1 MSKTSVSDAT
11 GIRNHL
17 HSAYGLKKVFA
28 NSNKMCTFAVVNIND
43 METAV
48 AYTNDTR
55 TTRLPRIKKA
65 KKVVSDIPEGYMS
78 LEQFEKELVEAVVK
92 KL

>member
-1 MSKTSVSDAT
+1 
-11 GIRNHL
+11 
-17 HSAYGLKKVFA
+17 
-28 NSNKMCTFAVVNIND
+28 

-55 TTRLPRIKKA
+55 TARLPRIKKA
-65 KKVVSDIPEGYMS
+65 NKIVNDIPEGYMS

>member
-1 MSKTSVSDAT
+1 MSE
-11 GIRNHL
+11 
-17 HSAYGLKKVFA
+17 KV
-28 NSNKMCTFAVVNIND
+28 CTFAVVNIND
-43 METAV
+43 METAA
-48 AYTNDTR
+48 AYTSDTR

>member
-1 MSKTSVSDAT
+1 M
-11 GIRNHL
+11 G
-17 HSAYGLKKVFA
+17 
-28 NSNKMCTFAVVNIND
+28 
-43 METAV
+43 TAV

-78 LEQFEKELVEAVVK
+78 LEQFEKELVEVVVK
-92 KL
+92 KI

>member
-1 MSKTSVSDAT
+1 MYFCSRKYQ
-11 GIRNHL
+11 R
-17 HSAYGLKKVFA
+17 YG
-28 NSNKMCTFAVVNIND
+28 
-43 METAV
+43 
-48 AYTNDTR
+48 
-55 TTRLPRIKKA
+55 IKKA

>member
-1 MSKTSVSDAT
+1 
-11 GIRNHL
+11 
-17 HSAYGLKKVFA
+17 
-28 NSNKMCTFAVVNIND
+28 

-55 TTRLPRIKKA
+55 KTRLPRIKKA
-65 KKVVSDIPEGYMS
+65 KKIVNDIPEGYMS
-78 LEQFEKELVEAVVK
+78 LEQFEKELVEAVIK

>member
-1 MSKTSVSDAT
+1 
-11 GIRNHL
+11 
-17 HSAYGLKKVFA
+17 
-28 NSNKMCTFAVVNIND
+28 

-48 AYTNDTR
+48 ANTNDTR

-65 KKVVSDIPEGYMS
+65 KKGVSDIPEGYMS
-78 LEQFEKELVEAVVK
+78 LEQFEKELVEAVIK

>member
-1 MSKTSVSDAT
+1 
-11 GIRNHL
+11 
-17 HSAYGLKKVFA
+17 
-28 NSNKMCTFAVVNIND
+28 

-65 KKVVSDIPEGYMS
+65 KKTVDDIPEGYMS

>member
-1 MSKTSVSDAT
+1 
-11 GIRNHL
+11 
-17 HSAYGLKKVFA
+17 
-28 NSNKMCTFAVVNIND
+28 

-48 AYTNDTR
+48 AYTNDTK
-55 TTRLPRIKKA
+55 TVHLPRIKKA
-65 KKVVSDIPEGYMS
+65 RKVVNDIPEGYMT

>member
-1 MSKTSVSDAT
+1 M
-11 GIRNHL
+11 
-17 HSAYGLKKVFA
+17 KKVFA
-28 NSNKMCTFAVVNIND
+28 VSEKVRTFAVVNIKD

>member
-1 MSKTSVSDAT
+1 MRYKST
-11 GIRNHL
+11 NFL
-17 HSAYGLKKVFA
+17 A
-28 NSNKMCTFAVVNIND
+28 NSEIYFFMSEKVCTFAVVNIND
-43 METAV
+43 METAA
-48 AYTNDTR
+48 AYTSDTR

>member
-1 MSKTSVSDAT
+1 
-11 GIRNHL
+11 
-17 HSAYGLKKVFA
+17 
-28 NSNKMCTFAVVNIND
+28 MCTFAVVNITD

>member
-17 HSAYGLKKVFA
+17 HSAHGLKINFA
-28 NSNKMCTFAVVNIND
+28 VPNIYRAFAVVNIND
-43 METAV
+43 METAA